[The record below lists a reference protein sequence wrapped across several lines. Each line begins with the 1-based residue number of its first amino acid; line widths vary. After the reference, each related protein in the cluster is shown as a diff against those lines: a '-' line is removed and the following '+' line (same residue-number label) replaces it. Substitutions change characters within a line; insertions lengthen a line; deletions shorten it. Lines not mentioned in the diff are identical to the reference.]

1 MPLTTAQ
8 LTTLKADIA
17 ANNTTI
23 PAGIP
28 DAGSFVGT
36 AIKNIPVGNT
46 DGAYAIASWYRQ
58 TASGPFYVLR
68 TDVDVAE
75 IFDQVN
81 WANYTPADAPDNT
94 VTWSN
99 RSLACQGK
107 QFNLQLLTQGR
118 TVFNASKVTLR
129 AGLNDCTTNLPSG
142 ASGASQSGGWAN
154 ILNILRRAATN
165 IEKLFAV
172 QTSGV
177 GTNSGNALGATTN
190 PALMNFE
197 GAITYQDILNAW
209 NS

>member
-1 MPLTTAQ
+1 MGRMLLP
-8 LTTLKADIA
+8 
-17 ANNTTI
+17 
-23 PAGIP
+23 PGI
-28 DAGSFVGT
+28 GRRHLVRSTFC
-36 AIKNIPVGNT
+36 
-46 DGAYAIASWYRQ
+46 
-58 TASGPFYVLR
+58 GPMWTWR
-68 TDVDVAE
+68 KSS
-75 IFDQVN
+75 IRNN
-81 WANYTPADAPDNT
+81 WANYTPADAPDSS

-142 ASGASQSGGWAN
+142 TSGASQSGGWAN
-154 ILNILRRAATN
+154 ILTILRRAASN

-177 GTNSGNALGATTN
+177 GTNAGQALGGTTN

-197 GAITYQDILNAW
+197 GSVTYQDILNAW

>member
-1 MPLTTAQ
+1 MALSAAQ

-36 AIKNIPVGNT
+36 AIKNIAPGNV

-58 TASGPFYVLR
+58 LASGPFYVLR
-68 TDVDVAE
+68 TDVGIDE

-81 WANYTPADAPDNT
+81 WANYTPADAPDSS

-107 QFNLQLLTQGR
+107 QFNLQLMTQGK
-118 TVFNASKVTLR
+118 TVFNAARINLR

-142 ASGASQSGGWAN
+142 VSGASQSGGWAN
-154 ILNILRRAATN
+154 ILTILRRAATN

-177 GTNSGNALGATTN
+177 GTNSGNTLGATTN
-190 PALMNFE
+190 PALMQYE
-197 GAITYQDILNAW
+197 GSITYQDILTSW